1 MKGKVCVG
9 LVLAVVATACLCRP
23 AAEAPGAVGDP
34 RRLPTSLV
42 RRDWPEP
49 LSQEQQHL
57 ISRFLP
63 HMFAGTT
70 APRDAQGGH
79 PQGNPIRHSP
89 APVPGG
95 SDPAPFAPAE
105 LRDRKGFVQ
114 GDEGDEALHDHF
126 YPDWMDFGRRSSED
140 SAA

>member
-1 MKGKVCVG
+1 MKGKVFVG
-9 LVLAVVATACLCRP
+9 LILAVVATACLCRP

-49 LSQEQQHL
+49 LSQEQQQHL

-63 HMFAGTT
+63 HMFA
-70 APRDAQGGH
+70 
-79 PQGNPIRHSP
+79 
-89 APVPGG
+89 
-95 SDPAPFAPAE
+95 E
-105 LRDRKGFVQ
+105 MRDRKGFVQ
-114 GDEGDEALHDHF
+114 GDEGDKALHDH
-126 YPDWMDFGRRSSED
+126 YYSDWMDFGRRSSED

>member
-9 LVLAVVATACLCRP
+9 LVLAVAATACLCRP
-23 AAEAPGAVGDP
+23 AAEAPGAAGDP

-63 HMFAGTT
+63 HMFAGTA
-70 APRDAQGGH
+70 APREAQGGQ
-79 PQGNPIRHSP
+79 PQGVPCKAQPSP
-89 APVPGG
+89 SPGW
-95 SDPAPFAPAE
+95 
-105 LRDRKGFVQ
+105 L
-114 GDEGDEALHDHF
+114 
-126 YPDWMDFGRRSSED
+126 
-140 SAA
+140 